1 MIIDLAVGVL
11 AGLGCGV
18 VFFGGLR
25 WTVSK
30 LDSVRRPAA
39 LMISSLLARTAVVTV
54 AIVLTSDSSLVR
66 VVAALGGMLIVRTAM
81 VAVVR
86 REVSAMEV
94 TSWT

>member
-1 MIIDLAVGVL
+1 MILDLAIGVL
-11 AGLGCGV
+11 VGIGCGV

-39 LMISSLLARTAVVTV
+39 MVISSLLVRTAVVAG
-54 AIVLTSDSSLVR
+54 AIVLISDGSLAR
-66 VVAALGGMLIVRTAM
+66 VLAALGGLLVVRTAI

-94 TSWT
+94 ASWT